1 MASSGTGRRRRRWL
15 VVAAAL
21 SLLALLINATVS
33 SGSSTQARVIAGQGF
48 LDQVRPL
55 VTRSTNEGTDIAD
68 VRNNAGKLGRDG
80 VMARLARVSRDADDV
95 LTQAR
100 RLKAPAN
107 MATARDLLM
116 ATFAIR
122 KETTVAV
129 TKGLTAAVSKGSTDD
144 AVGQLL
150 EAGRD
155 LLAGDRSYQLFQR
168 DVSPKVGD
176 VEDSQ
181 WVTDADSWS
190 EPVLAAFVAGLRSSA
205 AASPIHDLR
214 VVLVTTD
221 PVPVGT
227 EGTSEVL
234 PTAKLLKLQI
244 VVANVGNEAEKR
256 LTVSA
261 TITPASIGPSDTS
274 RDFVDLTP
282 GQRKTVLLGTLRP
295 TPGTPTAL
303 LIHIDTAPG
312 EANTADNERTLS
324 FVMR

>member
-1 MASSGTGRRRRRWL
+1 MVSSGTGRRRRRWL

-21 SLLALLINATVS
+21 SLLALLINAAVS

-55 VTRSTNEGTDIAD
+55 VTRSTNEGTSIAD
-68 VRNNAGKLGRDG
+68 VRNNAGTLGRDG
-80 VMARLARVSRDADDV
+80 VMTRLARVSRDADDV

-100 RLKAPAN
+100 RLKAPTN

-116 ATFAIR
+116 ATLAIR

-129 TKGLTAAVSKGSTDD
+129 TNGLIAAVSKGSTDD
-144 AVGQLL
+144 AVGQLV

-155 LLAGDRSYQLFQR
+155 LLAGDRSYQLFQK
-168 DVSPKVGD
+168 DVSPKVGE

-181 WVTDADSWS
+181 WVTDADAWS
-190 EPVLAAFVAGLRSSA
+190 EPVLAAFVAGLRSRTS
-205 AASPIHDLR
+205 ASPIHDLR

-227 EGTSEVL
+227 EGTNEVL

-244 VVANVGNEAEKR
+244 VVANVGNETEKR

-261 TITPASIGPSDTS
+261 TITPAAIGPSDTS

-282 GQRKTVLLGTLRP
+282 GQRKTVQLGTLRP
-295 TPGTPTAL
+295 TPGTPTTL

-312 EANTADNERTLS
+312 ETNTADNERTLS